1 MSVLS
6 WNYILFKE
14 TVKKQLRKCLQIVVI
29 TLGMAGKVIKTQDL
43 AALLFAIAR
52 NPEGQQLAWNF
63 VKENW
68 THLLKKFDL
77 GLFPIRMMVSGTTS
91 HFSSKD
97 ELQEVEL
104 FFESLKAQG
113 SHLDIFQIILETIS
127 KNIKWLEENLPT
139 LRKWLL
145 MTT

>member
-68 THLLKKFDL
+68 TPRAHGVL
-77 GLFPIRMMVSGTTS
+77 S
-91 HFSSKD
+91 
-97 ELQEVEL
+97 
-104 FFESLKAQG
+104 
-113 SHLDIFQIILETIS
+113 
-127 KNIKWLEENLPT
+127 
-139 LRKWLL
+139 
-145 MTT
+145 

>member
-1 MSVLS
+1 M
-6 WNYILFKE
+6 I
-14 TVKKQLRKCLQIVVI
+14 I
-29 TLGMAGKVIKTQDL
+29 
-43 AALLFAIAR
+43 
-52 NPEGQQLAWNF
+52 
-63 VKENW
+63 
-68 THLLKKFDL
+68 
-77 GLFPIRMMVSGTTS
+77 SGTTS

>member
-1 MSVLS
+1 MKL
-6 WNYILFKE
+6 IE
-14 TVKKQLRKCLQIVVI
+14 
-29 TLGMAGKVIKTQDL
+29 LGMEGKVIQTQDL
-43 AALLFAIAR
+43 AALFAIAR

-104 FFESLKAQG
+104 FFESLKPKD
-113 SHLDIFQIILETIS
+113 HIQIYFKLFWKPYPKILSGWRRTF
-127 KNIKWLEENLPT
+127 PP
-139 LRKWLL
+139 
-145 MTT
+145 